1 MAFAN
6 LNNIFQATD
15 SDFSSL
21 AYDQYRY
28 QLENNPI
35 YRTWTGLTPMP
46 LPDKSITTIP
56 ALPVSFF
63 KTHKVITG
71 AFEPDIVFESS
82 GTTGTVNSRHYVRD
96 IGLYERS
103 FTKAFE
109 YFYGS
114 IRNWCILALLPAYLE
129 RSGSS
134 LVYMADHLIKKSAH
148 PDSGFYLYNHTEL
161 ANTLAALEEQKQPT
175 MLIGVTFALLDFV
188 ATNPQQLHHTIIV
201 ETGGMKGRGK
211 ELTRKELHKRLQD
224 GFGVEHRHGEYGMT
238 ELMSQAYAK
247 KDGRYYCPPWM
258 KVLVRTEDDPFEV
271 REYGEGLLQIID
283 LANVYS
289 CSFIA
294 TQDMGKVYSDGS
306 FEVFGRVDHA
316 DLRGCSL
323 LVV

>member
-6 LNNIFQATD
+6 LNNIFQV
-15 SDFSSL
+15 SSNGFSSL
-21 AYDQYRY
+21 AHEQYRY
-28 QLENNPI
+28 QRENNAV
-35 YRTWTGLTPMP
+35 YRAWAELMP
-46 LPDKSITTIP
+46 LPSQDKSITAIP

-63 KTHKVITG
+63 KTHTVVTG
-71 AFEPDIVFESS
+71 EFEPQIVFESS

-96 IGLYERS
+96 IGLYEES
-103 FTKAFE
+103 FTRGFE

-114 IRNWCILALLPAYLE
+114 IHNWCMLALLPAYLE

-148 PDSGFYLYNHTEL
+148 PSSGFYLYNHAEL
-161 ANTLAALEEQKQPT
+161 AHTLKVLEEQEQPT
-175 MLIGVTFALLDFV
+175 ILMGVTFALLDFI
-188 ATNPQQLHHTIIV
+188 AEYPQQLNHTIIL

-224 GFGVEHRHGEYGMT
+224 GFGVEHIQGEYGMT

-258 KVLVRTEDDPFEV
+258 RVLVRTEDDPFEV
-271 REYGEGLLQIID
+271 REHGEGLLQIID
-283 LANVYS
+283 LANVNS
-289 CSFIA
+289 CSCIA
-294 TQDMGKVYSDGS
+294 TQDMGKVYRDGS
-306 FEVFGRVDHA
+306 FEIFGRVDHA